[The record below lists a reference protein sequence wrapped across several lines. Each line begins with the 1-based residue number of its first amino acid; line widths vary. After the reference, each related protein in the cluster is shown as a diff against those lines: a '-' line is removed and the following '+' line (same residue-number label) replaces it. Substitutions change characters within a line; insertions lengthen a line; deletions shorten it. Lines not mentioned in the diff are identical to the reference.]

1 MLVFRKVC
9 VRTKWMITLDEN
21 YQESITEGYLGSY
34 QSSMMK
40 LFRCR
45 NVETVAQNSLT
56 ILNLQQQRIFL
67 SKSC

>member
-1 MLVFRKVC
+1 MLVFRKIC

-45 NVETVAQNSLT
+45 NVETVAQNSL
-56 ILNLQQQRIFL
+56 
-67 SKSC
+67 KY